1 MNIRKL
7 PSGNYQIRLMEDGIS
22 YQITVD
28 HKPTQTEALKLISD
42 IKPISHDKYTL
53 VGACEAFLK
62 AKENILS
69 VSTVRGYRVLMG
81 QIEPI
86 LAKTK
91 ISRIT
96 KPMIQTE
103 VDRYSISHSP
113 KSTRNY
119 GVFITTVLGFYG
131 NEITKI
137 QYPQKVKHQGYIPTV
152 PEVKKIL
159 KHLEGTPYYIPVFLG
174 TRGLRLSEVCGL
186 NLNSLSDDNMLTIDK
201 AKVRGERCYSVKGT
215 KTTSSTRRLAIP
227 DKIADLIRQQ
237 GYVYNGAPHIIT
249 RNLQRAEKALGITPF
264 TFHQLRHFFASYTHY
279 NGIVDKDIQD
289 EGGWANDITMKNA
302 YRQGMNQE
310 KTSKKIARM
319 LEKDL
324 L

>member
-7 PSGNYQIRLMEDGIS
+7 PSGNYQIRLTEDGKTYSLTI
-22 YQITVD
+22 D
-28 HKPTQTEALKLISD
+28 HKPSQTEALKLISD
-42 IKPISHDKYTL
+42 IKPISYNKYTL
-53 VGACEAFLK
+53 VGACEGYLK
-62 AKENILS
+62 AKENLLS
-69 VSTVRGYRVLMG
+69 ISTTRSYRVLIG

-91 ISRIT
+91 ISSIT

-103 VDRYSISHSP
+103 VDRYSVNHSP

-119 GVFITTVLGFYG
+119 GTFLTTVLDFYG

-152 PEVKKIL
+152 PEMRAIL
-159 KHLEGTPYYIPVFLG
+159 ARLDGTPYYIPVFLG

-186 NLNSLSDDNMLTIDK
+186 DLNSLSVDNILTIDK
-201 AKVRGERCYSVKGT
+201 AKVRGERCYSIKGT
-215 KTTSSTRRLAIP
+215 KTTSSTRQLAIP
-227 DKIADLIRQQ
+227 EKIADLIRQQ

-249 RNLQRAEKALGITPF
+249 RNLQRAEKELGITPF

-289 EGGWANDITMKNA
+289 EGGWANGTTMKDV

-310 KTSKKIARM
+310 ETSKRIAEM
-319 LEKDL
+319 LSNDL

>member
-7 PSGNYQIRLMEDGIS
+7 PSGNYQIRLMEDGIT
-22 YQITVD
+22 YQVTVD
-28 HKPTQTEALKLISD
+28 HKPSQTEALRIISN

-91 ISRIT
+91 ISSIT

-103 VDRYSISHSP
+103 VDRYSINHSP

-119 GVFITTVLGFYG
+119 GVFITTVLAFYG

-152 PEVKKIL
+152 PEMRAIL
-159 KHLEGTPYYIPVFLG
+159 ARLNGSPYYIPVFLG

-186 NLNSLSDDNMLTIDK
+186 DLNSLSADNILTIDK
-201 AKVRGERCYSVKGT
+201 AKVRGERCYSIKGT

-237 GYVYNGAPHIIT
+237 GYVYNGAPHTIT
-249 RNLQRAEKALGITPF
+249 RNLQRAQKALGITPF

-289 EGGWANDITMKNA
+289 EAGWANDTTMKNI

-310 KTSKKIARM
+310 ETSRRIAEM
-319 LEKDL
+319 LSNDL